1 MYVQLFRLGYLRNLK
16 RILIE
21 TSFIN
26 KVGKLFFHMKSS
38 STFEGN
44 LTSEISE
51 GIKLTKVGSALLH
64 YAKIGSWVLTI
75 YYVTTIPLIINNV
88 WFDFYF
94 LMSIYIY
101 RPKETGN
108 FFYTRGIFLSSHDSL
123 WKKKKKSRVLKS
135 VLQPKETTRS
145 LVYFDSNCTSSLYF
159 SSNFKFRRDFFFFF

>member
-75 YYVTTIPLIINNV
+75 YYVTTIPPIINNV

-101 RPKETGN
+101 RPRETGN

-123 WKKKKKSRVLKS
+123 WKKKKKSPVFWNPYYNPRKRLGVLFILIQIVQ
-135 VLQPKETTRS
+135 VLFIS
-145 LVYFDSNCTSSLYF
+145 LQTL
-159 SSNFKFRRDFFFFF
+159 NFEEIFFFF

>member
-1 MYVQLFRLGYLRNLK
+1 
-16 RILIE
+16 
-21 TSFIN
+21 
-26 KVGKLFFHMKSS
+26 MKSS
-38 STFEGN
+38 STFEGH

-75 YYVTTIPLIINNV
+75 YYVTTIPPIINNV

-108 FFYTRGIFLSSHDSL
+108 FFYTRGIFFVFTWFTLEE
-123 WKKKKKSRVLKS
+123 KKKKSRVLKS

-159 SSNFKFRRDFFFFF
+159 SSNFKFRRDFFFFLKKKTL

>member
-1 MYVQLFRLGYLRNLK
+1 
-16 RILIE
+16 
-21 TSFIN
+21 
-26 KVGKLFFHMKSS
+26 MKSS
-38 STFEGN
+38 STFEGH

-75 YYVTTIPLIINNV
+75 YYVTTIPPIINNV

-108 FFYTRGIFLSSHDSL
+108 FFYTRGIFFVFTWFTLEEKKAPCSEIRITTQGNDSESCL
-123 WKKKKKSRVLKS
+123 FWFKLYKFSLFLFK
-135 VLQPKETTRS
+135 LQISKR
-145 LVYFDSNCTSSLYF
+145 
-159 SSNFKFRRDFFFFF
+159 FFFFFKEKNSVTKM